1 MKKLVSAILS
11 LAMAMMLCAC
21 GASRSDPASSAHGV
35 GPGSA
40 VKAESPTTDA
50 PDDALA
56 PASDEER
63 GAQET
68 APETAA
74 QAQDS
79 LQEDAAQSAD
89 AAEETNEN
97 STSLAD
103 DGFIRPEFK
112 EAMDSYEAFFA
123 EYAALMQAISDDPGD
138 LTLLARY
145 AAYMNRYTETMEALD
160 GIEEDELTTAEL
172 SYYIEVMSRI
182 QQLLLAAAG

>member
-21 GASRSDPASSAHGV
+21 GVSRSDPASSAHGA
-35 GPGSA
+35 GSGSA
-40 VKAESPTTDA
+40 VKAESPTADA

-63 GAQET
+63 G
-68 APETAA
+68 
-74 QAQDS
+74 AQDS

-89 AAEETNEN
+89 AAEETDEN
-97 STSLAD
+97 SASPAD

-160 GIEEDELTTAEL
+160 SIEEGELTTAEL